1 MWSESPTAP
10 STLDA
15 PKKYWWLEDF
25 VVCLAGSLPAKT
37 SSTWM
42 LPLVPLIFPLKHL
55 PRGCV
60 EFNVPPLFPPKHLPR
75 GSLPAI
81 LLVRHHSV
89 ITISVADPS
98 TIDCRLPPLRKFITA
113 RYPLPLAYHTI
124 IHRCRRSIFSF
135 HPTRPAL
142 SMSLK
147 RLSFTTLMATFAIM
161 TMTST
166 RAFQQ
171 QILRPVS
178 TSRRA
183 ALWTHPSDYDGIH
196 MSALTSSSIYL
207 GSRSVGA
214 SRIGAS
220 KRSSHYRHSSRTT
233 RLLSQTSSSST
244 TDTLSDES
252 TAISLENKIKTK
264 GDEIRSLKE
273 KGISKEELAPH
284 LAELMELKS
293 QLNPSQQQQP
303 QSTKKE
309 TQTSTNNANIE
320 ENAESDFIT
329 PRSTNYSKWYNDI
342 VRICDLAETSP
353 VRGCMVI
360 KPWGMSLW
368 DQIRTNLDARIK
380 EHGAENAYFPLLIP
394 QSFLSKEAEHVDG
407 FAKECAVVTHHRL
420 TTDTSSEKGGLMADP
435 EAELEDPLI
444 IRPTSETMIWSMF
457 KKWIVSHR

>member
-1 MWSESPTAP
+1 
-10 STLDA
+10 
-15 PKKYWWLEDF
+15 
-25 VVCLAGSLPAKT
+25 
-37 SSTWM
+37 
-42 LPLVPLIFPLKHL
+42 
-55 PRGCV
+55 
-60 EFNVPPLFPPKHLPR
+60 
-75 GSLPAI
+75 
-81 LLVRHHSV
+81 
-89 ITISVADPS
+89 
-98 TIDCRLPPLRKFITA
+98 
-113 RYPLPLAYHTI
+113 
-124 IHRCRRSIFSF
+124 
-135 HPTRPAL
+135 
-142 SMSLK
+142 
-147 RLSFTTLMATFAIM
+147 
-161 TMTST
+161 
-166 RAFQQ
+166 
-171 QILRPVS
+171 
-178 TSRRA
+178 
-183 ALWTHPSDYDGIH
+183 
-196 MSALTSSSIYL
+196 MSALTSGAIFL
-207 GSRSVGA
+207 RSRSVGA
-214 SRIGAS
+214 SRIGAT

-233 RLLSQTSSSST
+233 RLLSQTSSST

-252 TAISLENKIKTK
+252 TVLSLENKIKTK
-264 GDEIRSLKE
+264 GDEIRRLKE